1 MKCFADDCPNGVT
14 CKILR
19 VRECE
24 GCKFF
29 KTQEQFEEGRKINNQ
44 RLEYLSNKTINI
56 FK

>member
-1 MKCFADDCPNGVT
+1 MKCFADGVT

-19 VRECE
+19 VKECE

-29 KTQEQFEEGRKINNQ
+29 KTQEQFEEGKKINNQ

>member
-1 MKCFADDCPNGVT
+1 MKCFADDCSNGVT

-19 VRECE
+19 VKECE

-29 KTQEQFEEGRKINNQ
+29 KTQEQFEEGKKINNQ

-56 FK
+56 FN